1 MQWMKQLK
9 GGIMKIEVLG
19 SGCAKCRLLFERVK
33 EAVKRGNINATV
45 EYITDINEIIER
57 GIMVSPVVLV
67 DGEVKLS
74 GIVPPVDEI
83 VSILKGE

>member
-1 MQWMKQLK
+1 
-9 GGIMKIEVLG
+9 MKIEVIG

-33 EAVKRGNINATV
+33 EAVKRANINATV

-57 GIMVSPVVLV
+57 GIMISPVVLV
-67 DGEVKLS
+67 DGEVKIS
-74 GIVPPVDEI
+74 GIVPPVDDI

>member
-1 MQWMKQLK
+1 
-9 GGIMKIEVLG
+9 MKIEVIG

-67 DGEVKLS
+67 DGEVKIS